1 MKKKLKETIIRRL
14 GGVPAWLFGEFPYIK
29 KHWELKLLECRLSQN
44 LWGSD
49 TLELK
54 YEILKPEDE
63 LKKMISGQDA
73 AEPAYEARGPEVFIE
88 PKLTIRAEDL
98 MKAMREEN
106 NE

>member
-1 MKKKLKETIIRRL
+1 MKQKLKEKIIRRL
-14 GGVPAWLFGEFPYIK
+14 GGVPAWLFGRYPYIK
-29 KHWELKLLECRLSQN
+29 KHWELKLLECRLNQN

-63 LKKMISGQDA
+63 LKKTISGQDA
-73 AEPAYEARGPEVFIE
+73 AEPAYVA
-88 PKLTIRAEDL
+88 PKLTIRSEDI